1 MDNFTNT
8 KKITLTALFAALTCV
23 ATMIIKVPTPGTE
36 GYIHLGDSLVILSGI
51 VLGPLYGA
59 LAAGI
64 GSAMSDLIG
73 GYFMYVP
80 ITFIVKGVIGLTVAL
95 IYRHLPASFNSTVK
109 CIICGID
116 ATVIVAAGYLFFEL
130 FMYGAGAVA
139 SVPANI
145 VQGISGLVISTLV
158 LPIINRIVKTQAGNV
173 A

>member
-1 MDNFTNT
+1 MDNFSNT

-23 ATMIIKVPTPGTE
+23 ATMIIKIPTPGTG
-36 GYIHLGDSLVILSGI
+36 GYIHLGDAFVVLSGI
-51 VLGPLYGA
+51 ILGPVYGA

-73 GYFMYVP
+73 GYFIYVP
-80 ITFIVKGVIGLTVAL
+80 ITFIVKSIIGLTVAL
-95 IYRHLPASFNSTVK
+95 LYRHLPVSFNSTVK

-130 FMYGAGAVA
+130 FMYGSGALA

-145 VQGISGLVISTLV
+145 VQGISGLVISTIV
-158 LPIINRIVKTQAGNV
+158 LPVINRIVKTQVSNA